1 MQDSSNFKISSGF
14 QLRHHPVER
23 ALHGSAHRVPAEFSD
38 QHPAYVFFGLA
49 LAEHA
54 GDPASYGRDIRP
66 PFHESG
72 AVGNGS
78 VTGDHRL
85 EIQFESC
92 VGGLLSACKTAAR
105 VVVDIKREGRR
116 SGQIHALTVTGVE
129 AVAGSEYLVRRK
141 VNERV
146 AVRVAGS
153 EMVSD
158 NFLSTKI
165 DANLVGKG
173 QLRWTRPLSFDHGP
187 VQVFSTTFLTLRGEF
202 GVSPLWVAGAV
213 AFVYFLS
220 GLFRYGLT

>member
-1 MQDSSNFKISSGF
+1 MRNSTCLSLRL
-14 QLRHHPVER
+14 QLCHHPVQR

-129 AVAGSEYLVRRK
+129 GCQRPLKRVQQERPSTTLSSEYPP
-141 VNERV
+141 
-146 AVRVAGS
+146 GS
-153 EMVSD
+153 VTHRAIC
-158 NFLSTKI
+158 LSK
-165 DANLVGKG
+165 
-173 QLRWTRPLSFDHGP
+173 RSSH
-187 VQVFSTTFLTLRGEF
+187 
-202 GVSPLWVAGAV
+202 
-213 AFVYFLS
+213 
-220 GLFRYGLT
+220 